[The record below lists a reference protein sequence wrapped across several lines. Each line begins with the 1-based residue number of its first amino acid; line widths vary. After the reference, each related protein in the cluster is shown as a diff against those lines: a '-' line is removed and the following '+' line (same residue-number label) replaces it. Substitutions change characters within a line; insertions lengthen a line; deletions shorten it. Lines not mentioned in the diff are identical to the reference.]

1 MIVHK
6 DMDGRSEHTLT
17 ILLGAGAPYDCAGGE
32 TASAVNAHY
41 RPPLTKDLFA
51 PAFETILGHYE
62 MVRARSNELR
72 TKLAK
77 GKSFED
83 VFRTLLDS
91 AHRHKTFWAFHVPL
105 YLRELLWTVSDD
117 YLQGSSKYDTLVRCV
132 LESKFTKVLFL
143 NLNYDLFLERAL
155 TNYDGHD
162 FKDLDSYC
170 PGSKPWS
177 YVKPHGSVD
186 WASIL
191 ENCPTNGHGIHRPS
205 LLREPPVLSNHLFRV
220 FWNRRHGGFY
230 SPAPGGEPS
239 GFPYP
244 RIVVPTDNP
253 KEFVCPGYQVE
264 EAKHFIGKCDHF
276 LLIGFSAH
284 DEHIVELLQGIPEK
298 SHVIIVSKDDAT
310 DILER
315 MRSRIP
321 TLNSEG
327 QVIEL
332 HNEGF
337 GFYIEGSAFE
347 RLVAD

>member
-1 MIVHK
+1 M
-6 DMDGRSEHTLT
+6 
-17 ILLGAGAPYDCAGGE
+17 
-32 TASAVNAHY
+32 
-41 RPPLTKDLFA
+41 
-51 PAFETILGHYE
+51 
-62 MVRARSNELR
+62 
-72 TKLAK
+72 
-77 GKSFED
+77 
-83 VFRTLLDS
+83 
-91 AHRHKTFWAFHVPL
+91 
-105 YLRELLWTVSDD
+105 
-117 YLQGSSKYDTLVRCV
+117 
-132 LESKFTKVLFL
+132 
-143 NLNYDLFLERAL
+143 
-155 TNYDGHD
+155 
-162 FKDLDSYC
+162 
-170 PGSKPWS
+170 
-177 YVKPHGSVD
+177 
-186 WASIL
+186 
-191 ENCPTNGHGIHRPS
+191 
-205 LLREPPVLSNHLFRV
+205 
-220 FWNRRHGGFY
+220 
-230 SPAPGGEPS
+230 
-239 GFPYP
+239 
-244 RIVVPTDNP
+244 PTDNP